1 MNTAL
6 MTLTTAVFIA
16 MSSKTYHRDSDTG
29 NVSGNSKPAS
39 YEKNIYVPGSNDPLC
54 DTTYNIIPSSTTADI
69 TDKEGNTY

>member
-29 NVSGNSKPAS
+29 NVDSDSKSAS
-39 YEKNIYVPGSNDPLC
+39 YEKAIHMPEKDDSVC
-54 DTTYNIIPSSTTADI
+54 DTTYQKITIPTKADI

>member
-16 MSSKTYHRDSDTG
+16 MSAKTYHRDSDTE
-29 NVSGNSKPAS
+29 NAASGSKPAS
-39 YEKNIYVPGSNDPLC
+39 YEKNIHITGSDNSIC
-54 DTTYNIIPSSTTADI
+54 DTTYNIIPTSTADI